1 MGDLRETVLFAIENF
16 NAAFRRI
23 DDIDLD
29 EMKIEEKIMDNRIM
43 SIESYLRFLERD
55 GIDDF
60 KKIRDI
66 IEGDTNGW

>member
-66 IEGDTNGW
+66 IEGDTNG

>member
-1 MGDLRETVLFAIENF
+1 MGDLRETVLYAIENF

-29 EMKIEEKIMDNRIM
+29 KIKIEEKIMDNRIM

-66 IEGDTNGW
+66 IEGDIDG

>member
-1 MGDLRETVLFAIENF
+1 MSDLRESVLFAIENF

-23 DDIDLD
+23 DDINPEEVEL
-29 EMKIEEKIMDNRIM
+29 EEKIMDNRIM

-66 IEGDTNGW
+66 IEGDNNGW

>member
-1 MGDLRETVLFAIENF
+1 MSDLRESVLFAIENF

-23 DDIDLD
+23 DDINPEEVEL
-29 EMKIEEKIMDNRIM
+29 EEKIMDNRIM

-66 IEGDTNGW
+66 IEGDNNG

>member
-1 MGDLRETVLFAIENF
+1 MGDVRENLLYAIENF
-16 NAAFRRI
+16 NIAFKRI

-29 EMKIEEKIMDNRIM
+29 EIKIEEKIMDNRIM

-66 IEGDTNGW
+66 IEGDTNG

>member
-1 MGDLRETVLFAIENF
+1 MSNLRETVLYAIENF

-29 EMKIEEKIMDNRIM
+29 EIKIEEKIMDNRIM

-66 IEGDTNGW
+66 IEGDING

>member
-1 MGDLRETVLFAIENF
+1 MSNLRETVLYAIENF

-23 DDIDLD
+23 DDVNLEEIEL
-29 EMKIEEKIMDNRIM
+29 EEKIMDNRIM

-66 IEGDTNGW
+66 IEGDYNG

>member
-1 MGDLRETVLFAIENF
+1 MSNLRETVLYAIENF

-29 EMKIEEKIMDNRIM
+29 EIKIEEKIMDNRIM

-66 IEGDTNGW
+66 IEGDINGW